1 MKKITCCK
9 DCTERQTGCH
19 SRCEKYL
26 AEKKTL
32 ERDKE
37 ERRVKMVSIY
47 YTRETATRLMKHK
60 HSLKRK

>member
-9 DCTERQTGCH
+9 DCPERAAGCH

-26 AEKKTL
+26 DEKKTL

-37 ERRVKMVSIY
+37 ERRMKMVSIY
-47 YTRETATRLMKHK
+47 YTRETATRLMKRK
-60 HSLKRK
+60 HSQKRK